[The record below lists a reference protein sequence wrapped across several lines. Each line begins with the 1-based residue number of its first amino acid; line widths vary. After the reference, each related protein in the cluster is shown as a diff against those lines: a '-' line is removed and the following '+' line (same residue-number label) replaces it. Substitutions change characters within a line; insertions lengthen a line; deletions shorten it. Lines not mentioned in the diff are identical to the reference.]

1 MKIKKELFLK
11 EIKKE
16 LNKEE
21 AEAVAV
27 AFAGV
32 LDYVTITHGATIL
45 EKLKA
50 KRTKTAEALGDLF
63 GFPYISNSINNE
75 AGALWNTNTSAELV
89 GLDGFEF
96 LGLAV
101 GVNGEFVGI
110 FQEHNEKGEEVGAV
124 RFLVLSYL
132 PEFIAK
138 EQRARHEAE
147 RVASLENIQQFR
159 KTAREILPKACAVL
173 EKYRGKRW
181 GETTRGK
188 IWEELRELNTNGVS
202 VSASWGRYFVDLEIV
217 KSRNSAGLSVSFS
230 WKFDSQN
237 NTPAE
242 EITPSAQHLAMLAE
256 FSIKEHRRKVRGII
270 EEIEKT
276 AEKLGQL
283 IEAYNEEARD
293 KGYRKAGNIS
303 KWGLNLADL
312 TRKDLDR

>member
-1 MKIKKELFLK
+1 MEIKKELEFE

-16 LNKEE
+16 LNEEE

-32 LDYVTITHGATIL
+32 MDYITITHGATIG

-75 AGALWNTNTSAELV
+75 AGAVWNTNTSAELV
-89 GLDGFEF
+89 GVDGFKF

-101 GVNGEFVGI
+101 GIAGEFVGI

-124 RFLVLSYL
+124 RFLVLSFL

-138 EQRARHEAE
+138 EQKARHEAE
-147 RVASLENIQQFR
+147 RVASLENIKQFR

-188 IWEELRELNTNGVS
+188 IWDELRALNADGVS
-202 VSASWGRYFVDLEIV
+202 VSASWGAYWVDLEII
-217 KSRNSAGLSVSFS
+217 KTRNRSGLSASFS
-230 WKFDSQN
+230 WKFDNQN

-242 EITPSAQHLAMLAE
+242 EITPSAQHWEKLAD
-256 FSIKEHRRKVRGII
+256 IDTKEHRQKICEII

-276 AEKLGQL
+276 AAELGQL
-283 IEAYNEEARD
+283 IEAYNKEARG
-293 KGYRKAGNIS
+293 KGYQKADNIS
-303 KWGLNLADL
+303 RWGVNLADL
-312 TRKDLDR
+312 TRRDLDR